1 VTILSGMKL
10 VRMVLALLPLTA
22 ACAPQ
27 LREAEVVPHSYG
39 TEYAVGG
46 HARGVIGIGLAL
58 RGPSGEVIHVD
69 DDGKFVFPRRLEDGA
84 EYEVSIVREPISP
97 VQSCVVAR
105 ARGRIDGRNAM
116 GIEVSC
122 ATISFEGV
130 EGSEALAAR

>member
-1 VTILSGMKL
+1 MTILFRMKL
-10 VRMVLALLPLTA
+10 VRTVLALFPLTV

-27 LREAEVVPHSYG
+27 LREAQVVPQSYG

-46 HARGVIGIGLAL
+46 HARGIVGIGLAL
-58 RGPSGEVIHVD
+58 KGPSGETINVD

-97 VQSCVVAR
+97 VQSCIVSR
-105 ARGRIDGRNAM
+105 SQGRIDGRNAM
-116 GIEVSC
+116 EIEVTC

-130 EGSEALAAR
+130 GSSEALAAK